1 MFYDIFE
8 SIKINI
14 DQSRELTSPSLFN
27 INPSSQVCF
36 NDDGK
41 SVGAC
46 LRQIWF
52 DKTKSVTKTNNIS
65 LKAKMAGFSGN
76 WWEDWFIDQM
86 KALHIYKDSNVPATD
101 VPRFMKGLVDV
112 VIKNPNSGKVELV
125 EVKTYNGSIWNIAQN
140 IHGSTKV
147 TPKPKMNH
155 LLQSFRYLIV
165 YKEQVEAINICYID
179 RSCGDWYKHK
189 QFRITL
195 MEIDGRHYPNIECV
209 YNDELYSYVETEVSM
224 EGILEAE
231 DVLIQFFADSTTP
244 PKDYIELY
252 DDQTII
258 RRYMDGLVPEYLYK
272 KWQTNPDKTPIGD
285 FQCAYCPYYGGACSN
300 YD

>member
-14 DQSRELTSPSLFN
+14 DQPRALTSPSLFN

-86 KALHIYKDSNVPATD
+86 KALHI
-101 VPRFMKGLVDV
+101 
-112 VIKNPNSGKVELV
+112 
-125 EVKTYNGSIWNIAQN
+125 
-140 IHGSTKV
+140 
-147 TPKPKMNH
+147 
-155 LLQSFRYLIV
+155 
-165 YKEQVEAINICYID
+165 
-179 RSCGDWYKHK
+179 
-189 QFRITL
+189 
-195 MEIDGRHYPNIECV
+195 
-209 YNDELYSYVETEVSM
+209 
-224 EGILEAE
+224 
-231 DVLIQFFADSTTP
+231 
-244 PKDYIELY
+244 
-252 DDQTII
+252 
-258 RRYMDGLVPEYLYK
+258 
-272 KWQTNPDKTPIGD
+272 
-285 FQCAYCPYYGGACSN
+285 
-300 YD
+300 